1 MWQLTSQSSSSPGCV
16 WVLTAVWFDIVPE
29 GTNSAASLPSRA
41 ATRSSRR
48 LTVGSSWK
56 TSSPTSAACMAARM
70 AGVGRVTVSLRR
82 SMYSGM
88 FLPSVV
94 EPLHTRLVADGHG
107 LCYTAHLIK
116 LRHNSCLLFLSL
128 PLQER

>member
-1 MWQLTSQSSSSPGCV
+1 
-16 WVLTAVWFDIVPE
+16 
-29 GTNSAASLPSRA
+29 
-41 ATRSSRR
+41 
-48 LTVGSSWK
+48 
-56 TSSPTSAACMAARM
+56 M
-70 AGVGRVTVSLRR
+70 AGVGLVTVSLRR

-94 EPLHTRLVADGHG
+94 EPLPTQLVADGHG

-128 PLQER
+128 PLQERMMSRTRPTIKDWIVALENTAWSLLADRVTGRDEDSYR